1 MQSYGKDFKEFFSKS
16 KSPLFQ
22 RLATLISIVPTLMSG
37 QQQAIE
43 NK

>member
-16 KSPLFQ
+16 ESPLFQ
-22 RLATLISIVPTLMSG
+22 KLATLISIVPSLMFG

-43 NK
+43 HK